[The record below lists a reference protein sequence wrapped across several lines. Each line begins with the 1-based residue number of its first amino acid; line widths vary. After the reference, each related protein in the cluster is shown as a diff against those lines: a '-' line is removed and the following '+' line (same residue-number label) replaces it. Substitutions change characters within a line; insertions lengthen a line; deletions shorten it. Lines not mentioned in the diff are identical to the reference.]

1 MRGFAATGSAYSH
14 GLIEVMRE
22 LGLNV
27 DGSVT
32 FHHDPVYDSGD
43 IRQDSLGHLVK
54 NYGDVPHFHVSNRQQ
69 YQLYT
74 FLQQSKPDFL
84 LIRHNGLAPL
94 ASRMGIPAAPLG
106 DEHQAVGYQG
116 MINIGET
123 IIDILAHKK
132 YHEDIKQ
139 HVKLPYTKWWKSQTD
154 AYILAKHPELLE
166 DETEE

>member
-1 MRGFAATGSAYSH
+1 M
-14 GLIEVMRE
+14 
-22 LGLNV
+22 
-27 DGSVT
+27 
-32 FHHDPVYDSGD
+32 
-43 IRQDSLGHLVK
+43 
-54 NYGDVPHFHVSNRQQ
+54 
-69 YQLYT
+69 
-74 FLQQSKPDFL
+74 